1 MRFLGKG
8 IWGVMMGIE
17 HSIRRRGEPGFWVG
31 VFGQADDLSADI
43 SYPKVLLIYYPLWCG
58 DLVAR

>member
-8 IWGVMMGIE
+8 IWGGIE
-17 HSIRRRGEPGFWVG
+17 HSIRRRGNQDSGWG
-31 VFGQADDLSADI
+31 YLGQAHDLSADI
-43 SYPKVLLIYYPLWCG
+43 SYPEVLLIYYPLWCG